1 MSLKGAGG
9 SPGGIGTFVLGF
21 LMLCA
26 GLYLLLQSI
35 VVTNMFSLGVG
46 LFRFALF
53 GSPMNI
59 TGGMILIPFI
69 IGVGLIFFNGR
80 NWLGWG
86 LAIGSLVALIVGVIA
101 SVQFVFRTM
110 TLFDLICI
118 LVLTVGGAG
127 LLLRSL
133 QSAEPDPKA

>member
-9 SPGGIGTFVLGF
+9 SPGGIGTFILGF

-35 VVTNMFSLGVG
+35 VVTNTFSLGVG

-53 GSPMNI
+53 GTPMSL
-59 TGGMILIPFI
+59 TGGMILVPFM
-69 IGVGLIFFNGR
+69 IGVGLVFFNSR
-80 NWLGWG
+80 NWVGWL
-86 LAIGSLVALIVGVIA
+86 LAVGSLVALLVGVIV

-110 TLFDLICI
+110 TLFELLCI
-118 LVLTVGGAG
+118 LVLAVGGAG

-133 QSAEPDPKA
+133 QSAREEVPE

>member
-1 MSLKGAGG
+1 VSLKGAGG
-9 SPGGIGTFVLGF
+9 SPGGVGTFVLGF

-35 VVTNMFSLGVG
+35 VVTHMFTLGVG

-86 LAIGSLVALIVGVIA
+86 LAVGSLVALVVGVIA
-101 SVQFVFRTM
+101 SVQFVFHTM
-110 TLFDLICI
+110 TLFDLLCI

-133 QSAEPDPKA
+133 RPTGSETKA